1 MSSHQPSL
9 ESQIFQQCRN
19 ADRATLLRLLKKSRR
34 ENTKPQYKQQ
44 LQEAIAESIAEV
56 DIRRQNKPPA
66 NLNPDLPFVNHREEL
81 AEAISKHQVVIV
93 CGETGSGKT
102 TQLPQLCLDMGLADR
117 GLIGHTQPRRIAAQ
131 SVSSRIAEELK
142 TEVGAAVGYKIRF
155 QDRTSASAYIKLM
168 TDGILLAETQND
180 QWLSPYSTIIIDEAH
195 ERSLNIDLLLGYI
208 KQLLPRRPDLKLIVT
223 SATID
228 PQRFARYFNDAPV
241 LNITG
246 RTYPVEMRYR
256 PPAEDDRDNLQL
268 LADAVDELDSVAR
281 EDILVFFPGEQQIRD
296 AAEKLGKTHS
306 RDYDILPLYSRLS
319 AAEQKKI
326 FQPHQKR
333 RIVLATNV
341 AETSLTVPGIRYV
354 IDTGLARMSRYSWRA
369 RIQRLPIE
377 KISQASANQR
387 SGRCGRLAPGICI
400 RLYDEEDFNSRDEF
414 TEAEILR
421 SNLASVIL
429 QMNDLNLGS
438 IHEFEF
444 IESPDSRLINDG
456 YRLLYELRATDKD
469 DRILKHGHQLA
480 RIPVDP
486 RLAQMLVR
494 AGELNCLSEI
504 LIIVSALS
512 IQDPRSASN
521 ENRQAANEK
530 YKAWQHESSD
540 FMFWISL
547 WQGLNEQKSE
557 LSRNHFSRWCRKHF
571 LSYPRLREWQDIY
584 KQLRQQLKELGYK
597 FNTTDSDSDSVHRAI
612 FSGIP
617 SHIASFDK
625 DSQFLGTRGRQLLIF
640 PGSSLAKQTPKWM
653 MAFSLIETSRL
664 FAHGVARLNPQWAMQ
679 DSSHLHQYEY
689 YEPHW
694 QARQGRVAAFRNTRI
709 YGLLVEGGKRVNF
722 ASIEPKQSRQIFIQS
737 ALVEGEYRSRIE
749 VINANRKLIEHYQQ
763 QEEKYRRRDILI
775 SDKLLY
781 EFYDARLPPEAV
793 DAASFEAWIKKQS
806 PDQINEL
813 RFLSVDIA
821 DPSIDEEK
829 RSGYPEQI
837 DVHGQILKLD
847 YLFEPG
853 NEFDGVT
860 ASIPLLLLNK
870 FSDQDFERLV
880 PGLLKE
886 KVESLIRS
894 LPRKLRK
901 NFVPVN
907 EFASACLER
916 MDSRIGSRMD
926 SDTDLLTS
934 LERSLLAMTG
944 VSIPSSEWNP
954 TSLDTHF
961 HMHYALYDD
970 QECIAQSHN
979 LDSLQQQYGEQAR
992 EQFDHQIQNDD
1003 SVTRS
1008 DLIDWD
1014 FESLPESITI
1024 KQSGQAIRAYPALV
1038 DYEDSV
1044 SIELFETQNEA
1055 EFYHGTGIARL
1066 FYLQLGDSIKYL
1078 NKQLPQIQGAALM
1091 YVALGT
1097 KTELIEDILMAA
1109 VHQCFIGTLPA
1120 SRQQFSDTLEG
1131 NRNHFV
1137 DQANQLAELVYRI
1150 LSLRQEVRAAAGN
1163 SHLGTPHK
1171 QDIEAQLEGLIYPG
1185 FIRDIEST
1193 QLTRLP
1199 AYLQGILKRL
1209 SSDKSSTQRM
1219 ENQLESIQHYQQQY
1233 LKFYEAAD
1241 FDYKKLDDLRWMIE
1255 EYRIACFAQPMKTRM
1270 PVSEKKIEKL
1280 ITAIQS
1286 TSQTKR

>member
-1 MSSHQPSL
+1 MSSKQPSIETRIL
-9 ESQIFQQCRN
+9 QQCHC
-19 ADRATLLRLLKKSRR
+19 ADRARLFGLLKKSRQKDAGAR
-34 ENTKPQYKQQ
+34 
-44 LQEAIAESIAEV
+44 LQEAIAKSVEKVA
-56 DIRRQNKPPA
+56 IRKKKRPKA
-66 NLNPDLPFVNHREEL
+66 NFNPELPFINHQQEL

-142 TEVGAAVGYKIRF
+142 SEVGAAVGYKIRF
-155 QDRTSASAYIKLM
+155 QDRTSDSAYIKLM
-168 TDGILLAETQND
+168 TDGILLAETQSD
-180 QWLSPYSTIIIDEAH
+180 RWLSPYSTLIIDEAH

-241 LNITG
+241 LNISG
-246 RTYPVEMRYR
+246 RSYPVEIRYR

-268 LADAVDELDSVAR
+268 LADAVDELDSFAR

-296 AAEKLGKTHS
+296 AAEKLSKTHS

-319 AAEQKKI
+319 SAEQKKI

-341 AETSLTVPGIRYV
+341 AETSLTIPGIRYV
-354 IDTGLARMSRYSWRA
+354 IDTGVARMSRYSWRA
-369 RIQRLPIE
+369 RVQRLPIE

-400 RLYDEEDFNSRDEF
+400 RLYEEDDFNSRDEF

-438 IHEFEF
+438 IHNFDF

-494 AGELNCLSEI
+494 AAELHCLSEI

-512 IQDPRSASN
+512 IQDPRSASS

-530 YKAWQHESSD
+530 YKLWQHESSD
-540 FMFWISL
+540 FMFWVSL
-547 WQGLNEQKSE
+547 WQSLHEQKSE

-584 KQLRQQLKELGYK
+584 QQLKQQLRELGYK
-597 FNTTDSDSDSVHRAI
+597 FNTTTSDSDSIHRAI

-625 DSQFLGTRGRQLLIF
+625 DKQFQGTRGRQLMIF

-664 FAHGVARLNPQWAMQ
+664 FAHGVAKFNPQWAMQ
-679 DSSHLHQYEY
+679 DANHLHQYEY

-709 YGLLVEGGKRVNF
+709 YGLLIEGGKRVNL
-722 ASIEPKQSRQIFIQS
+722 ASIDPKQSRQIFIQN
-737 ALVEGEYRSRIE
+737 ALVDGDYRTRIE

-763 QEEKYRRRDILI
+763 QEDKYRRRDILL
-775 SDKLLY
+775 SDRLLY
-781 EFYDARLPPEAV
+781 EFYDARLPAEAV
-793 DAASFEAWIKKQS
+793 DAASFESWVKKQS
-806 PDQINEL
+806 QPQIEAL
-813 RFLSVDIA
+813 RFLAVDIA
-821 DPSIDEEK
+821 DPSIDAEK
-829 RSGYPEQI
+829 RIGFPEDI
-837 DVHGQILKLD
+837 NVHGQTLKLD

-860 ASIPLLLLNK
+860 VTIPLLLLNQ

-886 KVESLIRS
+886 KVSALIRS

-907 EFASACLER
+907 EFAGACLER
-916 MDSRIGSRMD
+916 MDPD
-926 SDTDLLTS
+926 SNLLTS
-934 LERSLLAMTG
+934 LQKSLLAMTG
-944 VSIPSSEWNP
+944 VSIPMSEWQGD
-954 TSLDTHF
+954 SLETHLQ
-961 HMHYALYDD
+961 MHYALYD
-970 QECIAQSHN
+970 QNKYVAQSHN
-979 LDSLQQQYGEQAR
+979 LESLQLQYGETAR
-992 EQFDHQIQNDD
+992 EHFDHQVQHDD
-1003 SVTRS
+1003 SIARS
-1008 DLIDWD
+1008 NLVDWD
-1014 FESLPESITI
+1014 FDSLPESIII
-1024 KQSGQAIRAYPALV
+1024 KQGGQAIRAYPALV

-1044 SIELFETQNEA
+1044 SIELFETQAEA
-1055 EFYHGTGIARL
+1055 EFYHSTGIARL
-1066 FYLQLGDSIKYL
+1066 FYLQLSDSIKYL
-1078 NKQLPQIQGAALM
+1078 DKHLPQIQKSALM

-1097 KTELIEDILMAA
+1097 QKELVEDILMAA
-1109 VHQCFIGTLPA
+1109 VYKCFLDDKLPI
-1120 SRQQFSDTLEG
+1120 SRQLFSDSLKK
-1131 NRNHFV
+1131 NQNQFV
-1137 DQANQLAELVYRI
+1137 GFANQLAEQVYQI
-1150 LSLRQEVRAAAGN
+1150 LSLRREVR
-1163 SHLGTPHK
+1163 SELEETQLTDSHK
-1171 QDIEAQLEGLIYPG
+1171 QDIQTQLENLIYPG
-1185 FIRDIEST
+1185 FIRDIKAG
-1193 QLTRLP
+1193 QFFRLS
-1199 AYLQGILKRL
+1199 AYLQAMQKRL
-1209 SSDKSSTQRM
+1209 KNEKPPSLLMD
-1219 ENQLESIQHYQQQY
+1219 NQLENIQRYHQQY
-1233 LKFYEAAD
+1233 LQFYDVGDCD
-1241 FDYKKLDDLRWMIE
+1241 FKKIDELRWMIE
-1255 EYRIACFAQPMKTRM
+1255 EFRIACYAQPMKTRI

-1280 ITAIQS
+1280 IASILSNRSNT
-1286 TSQTKR
+1286 R

>member
-1 MSSHQPSL
+1 
-9 ESQIFQQCRN
+9 
-19 ADRATLLRLLKKSRR
+19 LLKKSRHKDTR
-34 ENTKPQYKQQ
+34 SRLQAEIAKSIDKVAKRKQDRPG
-44 LQEAIAESIAEV
+44 S
-56 DIRRQNKPPA
+56 NF
-66 NLNPDLPFVNHREEL
+66 NPELPFINHREEL
-81 AEAISKHQVVIV
+81 VEAISKHQVVIV

-102 TQLPQLCLDMGLADR
+102 TQLPQLCLDMGLADH
-117 GLIGHTQPRRIAAQ
+117 GFIGHTQPRRIAAQ

-142 TEVGAAVGYKIRF
+142 SEIGAAVGYKIRF
-155 QDRTSASAYIKLM
+155 QDRTSSSAYIKLM
-168 TDGILLAETQND
+168 TDGILLAETQSD
-180 QWLSPYSTIIIDEAH
+180 RWLSQYSTLIIDEAH

-241 LNITG
+241 LNISG
-246 RTYPVEMRYR
+246 RTFPVEIRYR
-256 PPAEDDRDNLQL
+256 PPAEVDRDNLQL

-296 AAEKLGKTHS
+296 AAEKLSKTHS

-319 AAEQKKI
+319 SAEQKKI

-354 IDTGLARMSRYSWRA
+354 IDSGLARMSRYSWRA
-369 RIQRLPIE
+369 RVQRLPIE

-400 RLYDEEDFNSRDEF
+400 RLYDEDDFDSRDEF

-438 IHEFEF
+438 IHEFDF

-456 YRLLYELRATDKD
+456 YRLLYELRATDRD
-469 DRILKHGHQLA
+469 DRILRHGHQLA

-494 AGELNCLSEI
+494 SSELHCLSEV

-530 YKAWQHESSD
+530 YKVWQHDSSD
-540 FMFWISL
+540 FMFWVSL
-547 WQGLNEQKSE
+547 WQSLNEQRSE

-571 LSYPRLREWQDIY
+571 LSYPRLREWQDIFN
-584 KQLRQQLKELGYK
+584 QLKQQLKELGYQ
-597 FNTTDSDSDSVHRAI
+597 FNSTAAEPDSVHRAI

-625 DSQFLGTRGRQLLIF
+625 DNQFQGTRGRHLMIF
-640 PGSSLAKQTPKWM
+640 PGSSLAKQTPKWI
-653 MAFSLIETSRL
+653 MAFSLIETRRL

-679 DSSHLHQYEY
+679 DADHLHQYEY
-689 YEPHW
+689 YEAHW

-709 YGLLVEGGKRVNF
+709 YGLLIEGGKRVNF
-722 ASIEPKQSRQIFIQS
+722 ASIEPAQSRRIFIQS
-737 ALVEGEYRSRIE
+737 ALVEGEYRSRVE

-763 QEEKYRRRDILI
+763 QEDKYRRRDILI

-793 DAASFEAWIKKQS
+793 DAASFEAWVKQQS
-806 PDQINEL
+806 SEQINQL

-821 DPSIDEEK
+821 DPTIDREK
-829 RSGYPEQI
+829 RSDYPEQI
-837 DVHGQILKLD
+837 NIHGQNLKLD

-853 NEFDGVT
+853 NEYDGVT
-860 ASIPLLLLNK
+860 VSIPLLLLNQ
-870 FSDQDFERLV
+870 FSDQDFECLV

-886 KVESLIRS
+886 KIEALIRS

-901 NFVPVN
+901 NFVPVTD
-907 EFASACLER
+907 FASACLQ
-916 MDSRIGSRMD
+916 RID
-926 SDTDLLTS
+926 SDVDLLSS
-934 LERSLLAMTG
+934 LQKSLLAMTG
-944 VSIPSSEWNP
+944 VNIPMSEWAP
-954 TSLDTHF
+954 ASLDTHLQ
-961 HMHYALYDD
+961 MHYALYDN
-970 QECIAQSHN
+970 QKCIAQSHS
-979 LDSLQQQYGEQAR
+979 LDSLQQKYGEQAR
-992 EQFDHQIQNDD
+992 EQFDQQIHNDV
-1003 SVTRS
+1003 SIARS
-1008 DLIDWD
+1008 NLTDWD

-1024 KQSGQAIRAYPALV
+1024 KQGGQSIRAYPALV

-1044 SIELFETQNEA
+1044 SIELFETRNEA
-1055 EFYHGTGIARL
+1055 DFYHATGITRL

-1078 NKQLPQIQGAALM
+1078 KKQLPEIQQSALM

-1097 KTELIEDILMAA
+1097 QTELVEDILMAA
-1109 VHQCFIGTLPA
+1109 VQQCFLGKLPT
-1120 SRQQFSDTLEG
+1120 SRQQFSSRLEE
-1131 NRNHFV
+1131 NRNRFV
-1137 DQANQLAELVYRI
+1137 DNANQLAELVYRI
-1150 LSLRQEVRAAAGN
+1150 LSLRQEVRAAVEKKRLTGLHQA
-1163 SHLGTPHK
+1163 
-1171 QDIEAQLEGLIYPG
+1171 DIEAQLEGLIYPG
-1185 FIRDIEST
+1185 FVRDIGAA
-1193 QLTRLP
+1193 QLARLT

-1209 SSDKSSTQRM
+1209 NSDKSPTPSM

-1233 LKFYEAAD
+1233 LQFYDAD
-1241 FDYKKLDDLRWMIE
+1241 DCDYKKLDELRWMIE
-1255 EYRIACFAQPMKTRM
+1255 EFRIACFAQPMKTRI

-1280 ITAIQS
+1280 IATMLS
-1286 TSQTKR
+1286 S

>member
-1 MSSHQPSL
+1 ML
-9 ESQIFQQCRN
+9 G
-19 ADRATLLRLLKKSRR
+19 LLKKSPQANQKTRLLAALEQSTDLVDLR
-34 ENTKPQYKQQ
+34 AEKRPQANFNT
-44 LQEAIAESIAEV
+44 E
-56 DIRRQNKPPA
+56 
-66 NLNPDLPFVNHREEL
+66 LPFINHREEL

-155 QDRTSASAYIKLM
+155 QDRTSDSAYIKLM

-180 QWLSPYSTIIIDEAH
+180 RWLSPYSTIIIDEAH

-228 PQRFARYFNDAPV
+228 PQRFARYFNNAPV
-241 LNITG
+241 LNISG

-319 AAEQKKI
+319 SAEQKKI

-354 IDTGLARMSRYSWRA
+354 IDTGLARISRYSWRA

-387 SGRCGRLAPGICI
+387 SGRCGRLAPGVCI

-486 RLAQMLVR
+486 RLAHMLVR
-494 AGELNCLSEI
+494 AGELHCLSEM

-530 YKAWQHESSD
+530 YKVWQHESSD
-540 FMFWISL
+540 FMFWVSL
-547 WQGLNEQKSE
+547 WRGLNEQKFE

-584 KQLRQQLKELGYK
+584 QQLKQQLKELGYK
-597 FNTTDSDSDSVHRAI
+597 FNSTAADPDSIHRAI

-625 DSQFLGTRGRQLLIF
+625 EKQFQGTRGRQLMIF
-640 PGSSLAKQTPKWM
+640 PGSSLAKETPKWM

-664 FAHGVARLNPQWAMQ
+664 FAHGVARFNPQWAMQ
-679 DSSHLHQYEY
+679 DASHLHQYEY

-722 ASIEPKQSRQIFIQS
+722 SSIDTKQSRQIFIQS

-763 QEEKYRRRDILI
+763 QEDKYRRRDILI
-775 SDKLLY
+775 SDRLLY

-793 DAASFEAWIKKQS
+793 DATSFETWIKKQP

-813 RFLSVDIA
+813 RFLSIDIA

-837 DVHGQILKLD
+837 DVHGQNLKLD

-860 ASIPLLLLNK
+860 ASIPLLLLNQV
-870 FSDQDFERLV
+870 SDQDFECLV
-880 PGLLKE
+880 PGLLEE

-907 EFASACLER
+907 EFANACLE
-916 MDSRIGSRMD
+916 RMD

-934 LERSLLAMTG
+934 LQKSLLAMTG
-944 VSIPSSEWNP
+944 INASLSEWNP
-954 TSLDTHF
+954 ASLDTHLQ
-961 HMHYALYDD
+961 MHYALYDD
-970 QECIAQSHN
+970 QDCIAQSHSI
-979 LDSLQQQYGEQAR
+979 DSLQQQYGKQAR

-1003 SVTRS
+1003 SIARS
-1008 DLIDWD
+1008 DLLDWD

-1044 SIELFETQNEA
+1044 SIELFETQIEA

-1066 FYLQLGDSIKYL
+1066 FYLQLSDSIKYL
-1078 NKQLPQIQGAALM
+1078 KKQLPQLQDSALM

-1097 KTELIEDILMAA
+1097 KNELTEDILVSA
-1109 VHQCFIGTLPA
+1109 VHRCFLEQLPT
-1120 SRQQFSDTLEG
+1120 SRQQFSDAFER
-1131 NRNHFV
+1131 NRKLFV
-1137 DQANQLAELVYRI
+1137 DSANQLAELVYRI
-1150 LSLRQEVRAAAGN
+1150 LSLRQEVRAALKH
-1163 SHLGTPHK
+1163 SH
-1171 QDIEAQLEGLIYPG
+1171 QDIETQLEGLIYPG
-1185 FIRDIEST
+1185 FIRDIETS
-1193 QLTRLP
+1193 QLARLP

-1209 SSDKSSTQRM
+1209 SSDKSSTQRI
-1219 ENQLESIQHYQQQY
+1219 ENQLESIQGYQQQY
-1233 LKFYEAAD
+1233 LRFYEVSD
-1241 FDYKKLDDLRWMIE
+1241 YDYKKLDDLRWMIE
-1255 EYRIACFAQPMKTRM
+1255 EFRIACFAQPMKTRI

-1280 ITAIQS
+1280 IATIQS
-1286 TSQTKR
+1286 TRQTLR

>member
-1 MSSHQPSL
+1 MG
-9 ESQIFQQCRN
+9 
-19 ADRATLLRLLKKSRR
+19 LLKKSANESTSARLEEAVTR
-34 ENTKPQYKQQ
+34 SIEKVAIRKQNRP
-44 LQEAIAESIAEV
+44 SS
-56 DIRRQNKPPA
+56 NF
-66 NLNPDLPFVNHREEL
+66 NPELPFINHQQEL

-142 TEVGAAVGYKIRF
+142 SEVGGAVGYKIRF
-155 QDRTSASAYIKLM
+155 QDRTSDSAYIKLM

-180 QWLSPYSTIIIDEAH
+180 RWLNQYSTLIIDEAH

-208 KQLLPRRPDLKLIVT
+208 KQLLPRRPDLKIIVT

-228 PQRFARYFNDAPV
+228 PERFAQYFNNAPV
-241 LNITG
+241 LNISG
-246 RTYPVEMRYR
+246 RSYPVEIRYR

-296 AAEKLGKTHS
+296 AADKLSKTHS

-319 AAEQKKI
+319 SAEQKKI

-354 IDTGLARMSRYSWRA
+354 IDSGLARMSRYSWRA

-400 RLYDEEDFNSRDEF
+400 RLYHEDDFNSRDEF

-438 IHEFEF
+438 IHNFDF

-456 YRLLYELRATDKD
+456 YRLLYELRATDKN
-469 DRILKHGHQLA
+469 DRILKHGHRLA

-530 YKAWQHESSD
+530 YKAWQHDNSD
-540 FMFWISL
+540 FLFWVSL

-584 KQLRQQLKELGYK
+584 RQLKQQLKELGYK
-597 FNTTDSDSDSVHRAI
+597 FNSTATDSDSIHRAI

-617 SHIASFDK
+617 SHIAGFDK
-625 DSQFLGTRGRQLLIF
+625 DKQFQGTRGRQLMIF
-640 PGSSLAKQTPKWM
+640 PGSSLAKQTPKWL

-664 FAHGVARLNPQWAMQ
+664 FAHGVARFNPQWAMQ
-679 DSSHLHQYEY
+679 DARHLHQYEY

-694 QARQGRVAAFRNTRI
+694 QARQGRVGAFRNTRI

-722 ASIEPKQSRQIFIQS
+722 ASIEPEQSRQIFIQS
-737 ALVEGEYRSRIE
+737 ALVEGEYRNRIE
-749 VINANRKLIEHYQQ
+749 VVNANRKLIEHYQQ
-763 QEEKYRRRDILI
+763 QEDKYRRRDILI

-781 EFYDARLPPEAV
+781 EFYDTRLPPQAV

-806 PDQINEL
+806 PEQIDEL

-821 DPSIDEEK
+821 DPSIDEERK
-829 RSGYPEQI
+829 SGYPEQI
-837 DVHGQILKLD
+837 KVHGQTLKLD

-853 NEFDGVT
+853 NEYDGVT
-860 ASIPLLLLNK
+860 VNIPLLLLNQ

-880 PGLLKE
+880 PGLLQE
-886 KVESLIRS
+886 KIEALIRS

-907 EFASACLER
+907 EFAGACLER
-916 MDSRIGSRMD
+916 MDPDI
-926 SDTDLLTS
+926 DLLSS
-934 LERSLLAMTG
+934 LQKSLLAMTG
-944 VSIPSSEWNP
+944 VTVPVSEWNP
-954 TSLDTHF
+954 ASLETHLQ
-961 HMHYALYDD
+961 MHYALYDGKKY
-970 QECIAQSHN
+970 ISRSHN
-979 LDSLQQQYGEQAR
+979 LESLQRQFGEQAR
-992 EQFDHQIQNDD
+992 EHFDHRVQHDD
-1003 SVTRS
+1003 SITRS
-1008 DLIDWD
+1008 GLLDWD
-1014 FESLPESITI
+1014 FESLPESIAI
-1024 KQSGQAIRAYPALV
+1024 KQGGQSIRAYPALV

-1055 EFYHGTGIARL
+1055 GFYHGTGIARL

-1078 NKQLPQIQGAALM
+1078 KKQLPQIAQSALM

-1097 KTELIEDILMAA
+1097 KTELIEDILMSA
-1109 VHQCFIGTLPA
+1109 VHQCFMDKLPA
-1120 SRQQFSDTLEG
+1120 SRQQFSNALER
-1131 NRNHFV
+1131 NRNQFV
-1137 DQANQLAELVYRI
+1137 GSASELSELIYRI
-1150 LSLRQEVRAAAGN
+1150 LSLRQEVRAALEYSQLTA
-1163 SHLGTPHK
+1163 SHK

-1185 FIRDIEST
+1185 FIRDIEPS
-1193 QLTRLP
+1193 QLARLP
-1199 AYLQGILKRL
+1199 AYLQGMLKRL
-1209 SSDKSSTQRM
+1209 HSDKSPTQRM
-1219 ENQLESIQHYQQQY
+1219 ENQLESIQCYRQQY
-1233 LKFYEAAD
+1233 LQFYELAD
-1241 FDYKKLDDLRWMIE
+1241 YDFNKLDELRWMIE
-1255 EYRIACFAQPMKTRM
+1255 EFRIACFAQPMKTRM
-1270 PVSEKKIEKL
+1270 PVSEKKIEKQ
-1280 ITAIQS
+1280 IASIQS
-1286 TSQTKR
+1286 LHLNRR